1 MSGPARV
8 EHQRWIPRHCFAW
21 LLLAQFAVIAPHLGR
36 LPLLLVGG
44 WLLAAGWRTLIFQ
57 GRAAFPPTWVKLAL
71 IAVGVLAIRR
81 TYGNW
86 MGLEPSVAFLIAC
99 FSFKLLE
106 SSTRR
111 DAYLLFFL
119 GYFVALTEFLFEQ
132 GLGITLYMLVPV
144 VLLTTGLL
152 ALHQPEPLRFTLQ
165 PLRTAAKLALQAVP
179 LMLLLFLV
187 FPRLAPLW
195 QVPMPGAKGTTG
207 LSDEM
212 APGDI
217 ASLSQ
222 SGALAFRAQ
231 FDGPAPANSRL
242 YWRALVMDDFDGRRW
257 RAGGFSDMPM
267 GVVNAS
273 RGKNASASDASA
285 TRAKPLDYRVFM
297 EPTYRR
303 WLYALETPAAVDSHT
318 ELTWDYRL
326 LARDIV
332 HEKFSYRAR
341 AFDGVRMDAELHDGL
356 RARTLRIPSASNPR
370 AQQWARDIAARY
382 AQPAARIDAVLREF
396 REQSFY
402 YTLKPPTLGAQAI
415 DEFLFDTRRGFCE
428 HYAGSF
434 VFVMRAAGIPAR
446 VVTGYQGGERNPLTG
461 TVLVHQFDA
470 HAWAEVWLE
479 GRGWVRVDPT
489 AAVAP
494 NRIEQGLENA
504 VGAGEFLAESP
515 FAASRYRHVDW
526 LNAARMRF
534 DQVNY
539 QWTRWVVNYRDDT
552 QEGVLR
558 ALLGD
563 VSSWRIGLLLVG
575 GGALALGA
583 VAFFLLGRP
592 TRPSESAELRLY
604 RRFLRA
610 MARRGYPC
618 PPGMAPAAYA
628 RWLRAQ
634 NPRWEQAHNIA
645 DEFSALSYQPLD
657 TAQRRARLKA
667 LRGAIVRFQF
677 VLR

>member
-1 MSGPARV
+1 M
-8 EHQRWIPRHCFAW
+8 
-21 LLLAQFAVIAPHLGR
+21 
-36 LPLLLVGG
+36 
-44 WLLAAGWRTLIFQ
+44 
-57 GRAAFPPTWVKLAL
+57 WVKLAL
-71 IAVGVLAIRR
+71 IALGVFAIRR
-81 TYGNW
+81 SYGNW

-119 GYFVALTEFLFEQ
+119 GYFLVLTEFLFEQ
-132 GLGITLYMLVPV
+132 GFGITLYMAVPV

-152 ALHQPEPLRFTLQ
+152 ALHQPEPQRFTLQ
-165 PLRTAAKLALQAVP
+165 PLRLAAKLAVQAVP

-231 FDGPAPANSRL
+231 FDGATPANSRL

-267 GVVNAS
+267 SAVGAS
-273 RGKNASASDASA
+273 RGQKTPSFDANDA
-285 TRAKPLDYRVFM
+285 QAKPIDYRVFM
-297 EPTYRR
+297 EPNYRR
-303 WLYALETPAAVDSHT
+303 WLYALETPAVVDAHT

-326 LARDIV
+326 LARNVV

-341 AFDGVRMDAELHDGL
+341 AIDGARMDTELHDSL
-356 RARTLRIPSASNPR
+356 RARTLRIPAGSNPR
-370 AQQWARDIAARY
+370 AQQWARELVARHEN
-382 AQPAARIDAVLREF
+382 PAGRIDAVLREF

-402 YTLKPPTLGAQAI
+402 YTLKPPALGANAI

-504 VGAGEFLAESP
+504 VGADEFLAESP
-515 FAASRYRHVDW
+515 FATSRYRRFDW
-526 LNAARMRF
+526 LNAARMRL
-534 DQVNY
+534 DLINY
-539 QWTRWVVNYRDDT
+539 QWTRWVVNYRDET
-552 QEGVLR
+552 QTDVLR
-558 ALLGD
+558 ALLGE

-575 GGALALGA
+575 GGAIALGA

-592 TRPSESAELRLY
+592 ARVNESVELRLY
-604 RRFLRA
+604 RRFLRT
-610 MARRGYPC
+610 MTRHGYPC

-628 RWLRAQ
+628 HWLRGQ
-634 NPRWEQAHNIA
+634 NACWEQAQAIA
-645 DEFSALSYQPLD
+645 DAFSALSYQPLD
-657 TAQRRARLKA
+657 AGQRRAQLKA
-667 LRGAIVRFQF
+667 LRGEIARLQ
-677 VLR
+677 LGLG